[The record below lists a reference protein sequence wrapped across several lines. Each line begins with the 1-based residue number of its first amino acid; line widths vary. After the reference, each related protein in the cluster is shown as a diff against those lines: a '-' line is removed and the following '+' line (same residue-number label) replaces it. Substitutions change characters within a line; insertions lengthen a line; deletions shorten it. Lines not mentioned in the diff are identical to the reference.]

1 MEEHRRLGVREAQQT
16 PLGQV
21 LAEMAR
27 EGELYR
33 RLRERKVE
41 CFACG
46 HRCVIFEGLSGI
58 CRVRFNRGGKL
69 YVPWGYVGPL
79 QLDPIEKKPFFH
91 AYPGARTLSF
101 GMLGCDLACPY
112 CQNWQVSQTLRDP
125 VATRLADFTPISPE
139 AFVRLAL
146 RSGARVLASTYNEPL
161 ITSEWAVT
169 LFREGQRYGLVGSF
183 VSNGNAT
190 PEVLDY
196 LRPYVDLYKV
206 DLKSMRE
213 KTYRVLGGRLQTVL
227 DTIRGAWERGFW
239 VEVVTLIVPGF
250 NDQEGELRDAA
261 RYLASI
267 SPFLPW
273 HVTAFHSDYRM
284 TSTPNT
290 SAESLL
296 RAAHI
301 GQEAGLR
308 YVYAGN
314 LPGRVG
320 CSENTYCHGCGALL
334 VERIGF
340 RVLQNRLAATGGLC
354 PECGTP
360 IPGRWS
366 RPPRTLQGP

>member
-16 PLGQV
+16 PLGRV
-21 LAEMAR
+21 LADLSR

-33 RLRERKVE
+33 RLEGGKVE

-46 HRCVIFEGLSGI
+46 HRCVIFEGLGGI

-69 YVPWGYVGPL
+69 YVPWGYVGAL
-79 QLDPIEKKPFFH
+79 HLDPMEKKPFFH
-91 AYPGARTLSF
+91 AYPGEQTLSF

-112 CQNWQVSQTLRDP
+112 CQNWQISQALKDP
-125 VATRLADFTPISPE
+125 VSTRLADFMPISPE
-139 AFVRLAL
+139 AFVQLAL
-146 RSGARVLASTYNEPL
+146 RCGARVLTSTYNEPL
-161 ITSEWAVT
+161 ITSEWAAS

-250 NDQEGELRDAA
+250 NDQEDELWDAA

-284 TSTPNT
+284 MQIPNT
-290 SAESLL
+290 PVESLL
-296 RAAHI
+296 RAARI

-320 CSENTYCHGCGALL
+320 RYENTYCHGCGALL
-334 VERIGF
+334 VERRGF
-340 RVLQNRLAATGGLC
+340 RVLQNRLAATSGRC
-354 PECGTP
+354 PECGTS

-366 RPPRTLQGP
+366 SLPRDLP

>member
-1 MEEHRRLGVREAQQT
+1 MDGIRRLGVREAQQT
-16 PLGQV
+16 PLGRV

-33 RLRERKVE
+33 RLEGGKVE

-46 HRCVIFEGLSGI
+46 HRCVVFDGLAGI
-58 CRVRFNRGGKL
+58 CRVRFNRGGRL
-69 YVPWGYVGPL
+69 YVPWGYVGAL

-91 AYPGARTLSF
+91 AYPGAKTLSF

-112 CQNWQVSQTLRDP
+112 CQNWQISQALRDP

-139 AFVRLAL
+139 EFAQLAL
-146 RSGARVLASTYNEPL
+146 RWGARVLTSTYNEPL
-161 ITSEWAVT
+161 ITSEWAVA
-169 LFREGQRYGLVGSF
+169 LFREGRRHGLVGSY

-190 PEVLDY
+190 PEVLGY
-196 LRPYVDLYKV
+196 LRPSVDLYKV

-213 KTYRVLGGRLQTVL
+213 KTYRVLGGKLQTVL

-250 NDQEGELRDAA
+250 NDGEDELQDAA
-261 RYLASI
+261 RYLASV
-267 SPFLPW
+267 SPFIPW

-284 TSTPNT
+284 TDVPHTP
-290 SAESLL
+290 AEALL
-296 RAAHI
+296 RAARI

-314 LPGRVG
+314 LPGQVG
-320 CSENTYCHGCGALL
+320 RYENTYCHGCGALL
-334 VERIGF
+334 VQRRGF
-340 RVLQNRLAATGGLC
+340 TVLANRLASTGGTC
-354 PECGTP
+354 PDCGTR
-360 IPGRWS
+360 IPGRWV
-366 RPPRTLQGP
+366 